1 MNPVLSAALGSILRW
16 GLAFLAGYL
25 VKAGIWSGAEAET
38 YLTAAVLGLL
48 GLGWSLW
55 QKYHDRIKFLAA
67 LDAPSGTTE
76 QALKTDMAAQAAD
89 VKAGGPGISRL
100 PIIVLAAS
108 LAALMAVTAC
118 SPKVPPT
125 VGPAGKIA
133 WQAKNI
139 TDAAATALTG
149 IELFTDQGLIPKPVA
164 IQVITA
170 IRQVGLGGNALADA
184 LRLYSESNGLKGA
197 DAIRT
202 TIQNIQ
208 RLVTDA
214 LVLVPDLATR
224 QRVQQITQ
232 PILDA
237 LAAILLPPTGTTA
250 AAVLNVDWNQIVAD
264 ADAAMA
270 RLN

>member
-1 MNPVLSAALGSILRW
+1 MNPILSAALGSILRW
-16 GLAFLAGYL
+16 LLVFLAGYF
-25 VKAGIWSGAEAET
+25 VQAGIWSGAEAET
-38 YLTAAVLGLL
+38 YVTAAVLGLL

-55 QKYHDRIKFLAA
+55 QKYRSRIKLIAA
-67 LDAPSGTTE
+67 LNAPAGTTE
-76 QALKTDMAAQAAD
+76 GDLD
-89 VKAGGPGISRL
+89 VRGVSLRSAPTV
-100 PIIVLAAS
+100 VLAAILGAG
-108 LAALMAVTAC
+108 LALPAC
-118 SPKVPPT
+118 GGNLPPT

-133 WQAKNI
+133 YQAKNV
-139 TDAAATALTG
+139 TDAAATALRG

-170 IRQVGLGGNALADA
+170 IRQVGLGGNAMADA
-184 LRLYSESNGLKGA
+184 LRVYAESKGA
-197 DAIRT
+197 NGGIEIRT

-237 LAAILLPPTGTTA
+237 LAAILIPMDPTDPAPLPDFNLA
-250 AAVLNVDWNQIVAD
+250 DWMALTD
-264 ADAAMA
+264 AADAAMA
-270 RLN
+270 RLH

>member
-16 GLAFLAGYL
+16 ALVFLAGYL

-38 YLTAAVLGLL
+38 YVTAAVLGLL

-55 QKYHDRIKFLAA
+55 QKYKSRIKFLAA
-67 LDAPSGTTE
+67 LNAPKGTTE
-76 QALKTDMAAQAAD
+76 ADLDTRGITLNSAPMILIAAFLSGILAL
-89 VKAGGPGISRL
+89 S
-100 PIIVLAAS
+100 
-108 LAALMAVTAC
+108 AC

-133 WQAKNI
+133 WQAKNV
-139 TDAAATALTG
+139 TDAAGTALKG

-164 IQVITA
+164 VQVIAA

-184 LRLYSESNGLKGA
+184 LRIYAQTKGA
-197 DAIRT
+197 DGGIEIRT
-202 TIQNIQ
+202 TVQNIQ
-208 RLVTDA
+208 RLVTDS
-214 LVLVPDLATR
+214 LVLVPDLDTR
-224 QRVQQITQ
+224 KRVQAILQ

-237 LAAILLPPTGTTA
+237 LSAILIPLDPLIEPTVE
-250 AAVLNVDWNQIVAD
+250 AVLTVNWDLIVAD
-264 ADAAMA
+264 ADAALA